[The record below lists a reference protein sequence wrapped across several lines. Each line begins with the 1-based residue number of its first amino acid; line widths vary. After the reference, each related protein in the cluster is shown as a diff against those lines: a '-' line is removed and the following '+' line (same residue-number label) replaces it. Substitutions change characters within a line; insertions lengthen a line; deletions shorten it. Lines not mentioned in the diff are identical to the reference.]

1 MVLCLSDEIVMTER
15 ANSQVKSRVLT
26 EIGNGNICFH
36 MQKYL
41 FSVKTTRTHN
51 LSSGLISFRTSR
63 CPSCWPFLSYFW
75 RTTRLG
81 SFCTPSDDVN
91 EIEMG

>member
-26 EIGNGNICFH
+26 EIGYGNICFH
-36 MQKYL
+36 TQKYL

-63 CPSCWPFLSYFW
+63 CPSCSYFW

-81 SFCTPSDDVN
+81 FFCTPSDDVN
-91 EIEMG
+91 EKEMG